1 MSGIREKLRGL
12 DITLPAVKPAL
23 GNYVD
28 VCVTGNMAFVSG
40 KLPLK
45 EDGGL
50 LYSGR
55 LGREV
60 AIEEG
65 YEAAALC
72 ARHILACLEAAL
84 GDLDRVKQ
92 IVRLGGF
99 VAAADGFTDIPKVIN
114 GASDMIV
121 KVFGDAGRHARAAV
135 GVASLP
141 LGAPVEVEALVEI
154 VP

>member
-12 DITLPAVKPAL
+12 NIELPAQKPAL

-28 VCVTGNMAFVSG
+28 VCITGSYAFVSG

-60 AIEEG
+60 TIEQG

-99 VAAADGFTDIPKVIN
+99 VAAAEGFTDIPKVIN
-114 GASDMIV
+114 GASDLFVTI
-121 KVFGDAGRHARAAV
+121 FGATGRHARAAV

-141 LGAPVEVEALVEI
+141 LGVPVEVEALVEI

>member
-1 MSGIREKLRGL
+1 MSGIREKLQSL
-12 DITLPAVKPAL
+12 NIQLPAVKPAI

-28 VCVTGNMAFVSG
+28 VSVTGNHAFVSG

-45 EDGGL
+45 EDGAL

-60 AIEEG
+60 SLEEG

-72 ARHILACLEAAL
+72 AKHILACLEAAL
-84 GDLDRVKQ
+84 GDLDRVKR

-99 VAAADGFTDIPKVIN
+99 VAAGDGFTDIPKVVN
-114 GASDMIV
+114 GASDLFV
-121 KVFGDAGRHARAAV
+121 KVFEDAGRHARAAV

-141 LGAPVEVEALVEI
+141 LGAPVEIEALIEI
-154 VP
+154 AP

>member
-1 MSGIREKLRGL
+1 MSGIGEKLRELG
-12 DITLPAVKPAL
+12 IALPAARPAL
-23 GNYVD
+23 GMYVD
-28 VCVTGNMAFVSG
+28 VCITGNLAYVSG
-40 KLPLK
+40 KLPLA

-60 AIEEG
+60 SLEQG

-72 ARHILACLEAAL
+72 ARHILACLESAL
-84 GDLDRVKQ
+84 GDLDRVTR

-99 VAAADGFTDIPKVIN
+99 VSVSEGFTDVPKVVN
-114 GASDMIV
+114 GASEIFV
-121 KVFGDAGRHARAAV
+121 KVFGDRGRHSRAAV

-141 LGAPVEVEALVEI
+141 LGAPVEVEALAEFA
-154 VP
+154 P